1 MDTDLALTVGIV
13 LAVLSVPSLLSA
25 WVDGRA
31 PRLGAIMAIAAFAQA
46 HRDRLVELDVNPLLV
61 GRQGLG
67 ATAVDA
73 VVRFQG

>member
-31 PRLGAIMAIAAFAQA
+31 PRMGAIMAVAALGLIVTA
-46 HRDRLVELDVNPLLV
+46 LVENPGGYEFNQVPNVMLKTVMRL
-61 GRQGLG
+61 
-67 ATAVDA
+67 
-73 VVRFQG
+73 FE

>member
-31 PRLGAIMAIAAFAQA
+31 PRIGAILAI
-46 HRDRLVELDVNPLLV
+46 V
-61 GRQGLG
+61 GLG
-67 ATAVDA
+67 LIVTALVQSPGGYEFNQ
-73 VVRFQG
+73 VPSVMLKTVTGFFQ